1 MKFEITQNGY
11 TVYGWMK
18 TILNLVDTEKEIY
31 AIIYGFSQ
39 DGESDF
45 RGSISYLEEWTGK
58 SRPHVIKC
66 LKSLVEKKLIIKEER
81 TVNNIQLPRYRANLE
96 KLKELQHEYNTGS
109 KCSLPVVN
117 DVYYHDND
125 RGSKQCLPVVN
136 DVYSNYNTLCNILSN
151 DESLSNNIH
160 NVKENN
166 NRESNSPE
174 SNIDTPEQIEKF
186 KTKITDSNKE
196 ILNITR
202 CNDEIQLDSQ
212 IGAENSSDEEKF
224 DELFTCEEHKD
235 SKEYRLAQT
244 INSEG
249 TMAKELFDYW
259 NSKKLRVHRAY
270 QSHYLKRFSK
280 LMQTE
285 SMDKIKHAIDNYEK
299 IVHDKN
305 FYWTYIWDLQDFID
319 PKEERYNRFIEDG
332 DVWTNYKQG
341 TKSQQA
347 FRRTAF
353 HNEEYNQA
361 IAEGKDIGELDEI
374 NAEKA
379 RKLRTGANVIK
390 L

>member
-18 TILNLVDTEKEIY
+18 TVLNLVDTEKEIY

-96 KLKELQHEYNTGS
+96 KLTELQHNYNEGS

-117 DVYYHDND
+117 DVY
-125 RGSKQCLPVVN
+125 
-136 DVYSNYNTLCNILSN
+136 SNYNYNNTLCNILSN
-151 DESLSNNIH
+151 DKSLSNNIH
-160 NVKENN
+160 NVDIYT
-166 NRESNSPE
+166 ESNSPE
-174 SNIDTPEQIEKF
+174 PNIDTLEQTEKF

-202 CNDEIQLDSQ
+202 CNDEIQLENQ
-212 IGAENSSDEEKF
+212 IGAENSSSEEKF
-224 DELFTCEEHKD
+224 DALFTGSEECAKSKKD
-235 SKEYRLAQT
+235 RLAQT

-270 QSHYLKRFSK
+270 QVHYLKRFSK
-280 LMQTE
+280 LIQNM
-285 SMDKIKHAIDNYEK
+285 SMDEIKHAIDNYEI

-305 FYWTYIWDLQDFID
+305 FYWTHVWDLQDFID
-319 PKEERYNRFIEDG
+319 TKEERYNRFLEDG

-353 HNEEYNQA
+353 
-361 IAEGKDIGELDEI
+361 
-374 NAEKA
+374 
-379 RKLRTGANVIK
+379 
-390 L
+390 